1 MMKSKLKKLTF
12 TNAGHNHP
20 LIKENGKFRYL
31 NIDSGIVLGIMEDF
45 NYAVEEI
52 TLTEYLALYTDG
64 ITDAD
69 NENDK
74 RYGEKRL

>member
-1 MMKSKLKKLTF
+1 
-12 TNAGHNHP
+12 
-20 LIKENGKFRYL
+20 
-31 NIDSGIVLGIMEDF
+31 MEDF